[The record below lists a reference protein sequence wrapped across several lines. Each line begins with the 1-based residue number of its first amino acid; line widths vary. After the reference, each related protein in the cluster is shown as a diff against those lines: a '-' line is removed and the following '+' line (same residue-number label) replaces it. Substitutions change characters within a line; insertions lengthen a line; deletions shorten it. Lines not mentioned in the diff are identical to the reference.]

1 MEEILAAELAQRR
14 VGMSL
19 LTAFAAVAFALAAT
33 GLYGVLAYSVA
44 QRKHELGVRIALG
57 ARPGDVLR
65 LSMWRGMR
73 LALIGLAIGLGAS
86 LALRRA
92 LQTVLFGVSPH
103 DPATF
108 AAVSLLLLSVAAAA
122 AYIPARRATR
132 VDPAIALRA
141 E

>member
-1 MEEILAAELAQRR
+1 MAQR
-14 VGMSL
+14 
-19 LTAFAAVAFALAAT
+19 T
-33 GLYGVLAYSVA
+33 
-44 QRKHELGVRIALG
+44 HELGVRIALG

-122 AYIPARRATR
+122 AYVPARRATR

>member
-1 MEEILAAELAQRR
+1 
-14 VGMSL
+14 
-19 LTAFAAVAFALAAT
+19 
-33 GLYGVLAYSVA
+33 
-44 QRKHELGVRIALG
+44 
-57 ARPGDVLR
+57 
-65 LSMWRGMR
+65 MWCGMR

-108 AAVSLLLLSVAAAA
+108 AAVSLLVLSVAAAA
-122 AYIPARRATR
+122 AYVPARRATR